1 MNLLDLYNMHQKG
14 EISTEEMA
22 KMLNISIKNLKNL
35 KIRSPSTETAYRLSL
50 QPWTRSSAT
59 RSTAQ
64 RRLRPCKSA
73 SEPSTSSR

>member
-22 KMLNISIKNLKNL
+22 KMLNISIKNLK
-35 KIRSPSTETAYRLSL
+35 IRFPSTETAYRLSL

-73 SEPSTSSR
+73 SEPSTSS